1 MSENGE
7 EAAKWFHRAAEQG
20 EVNACRVLGALYQFG
35 ECGVMKNLSEAEKW
49 YRKAAEQGDTKA
61 QQMIDSLYD

>member
-1 MSENGE
+1 
-7 EAAKWFHRAAEQG
+7 
-20 EVNACRVLGALYQFG
+20 
-35 ECGVMKNLSEAEKW
+35 MKNLSEAEKW